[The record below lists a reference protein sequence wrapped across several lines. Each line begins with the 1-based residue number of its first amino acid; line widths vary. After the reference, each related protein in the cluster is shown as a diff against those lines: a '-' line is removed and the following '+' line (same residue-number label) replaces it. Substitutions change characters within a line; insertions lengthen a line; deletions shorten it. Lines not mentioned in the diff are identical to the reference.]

1 VNRRLV
7 FVTGGG
13 KGLGLAITRLLLKE
27 GYSILVASRTRSE
40 EISELERQYEGRL
53 FFDTLDMSQI
63 IDIHAWCTAA
73 VANYGIPYAL
83 INNSAVAHDGVL
95 GTMHESQIIE
105 TITVNVT
112 ATILLTKY
120 LSRSM
125 LRRGEGRIVNVSSI
139 IANTGFNGL
148 SVYAASKS
156 AMTGF
161 TKSLARELGKANITV
176 NALAPGYMATAMTE
190 GINKTQLDQ
199 IARRSALRRLAS
211 PDEAASALVYLLS
224 DAAGAV
230 TGTTITVDAGNTA

>member
-1 VNRRLV
+1 VDSRLV

-27 GYSILVASRTRSE
+27 GYSILVASRIRSE
-40 EISELERQYEGRL
+40 ELSELERQYEGCV

-63 IDIHAWCTAA
+63 SDIHAWCTAA
-73 VANYGIPYAL
+73 VKNYGIPYAL
-83 INNSAVAHDGVL
+83 INNSAIAHDGVL

-190 GINKTQLDQ
+190 GINKAQLDQ

-211 PDEAASALVYLLS
+211 SDEAASALVYLLS
-224 DAAGAV
+224 DAASAI